1 MRRLQTG
8 PQRHGPRLA
17 QVVGLRPPL
26 PRRSVSVSSVAGVGY
41 NPFAGKTFVITGT
54 LVKRSKADAEI
65 SIEARGGKV
74 AGAPSRKTD
83 YLLAGEKAGA
93 KLDKARALGVRVLSE
108 ADFDLMIQQAGPIT
122 KEQRDA
128 YLG

>member
-1 MRRLQTG
+1 MKKG
-8 PQRHGPRLA
+8 PAAPAPRI
-17 QVVGLRPPL
+17 
-26 PRRSVSVSSVAGVGY
+26 

-54 LVKRSKADAEI
+54 LTRRAKSDAQL
-65 SIEARGGKV
+65 SIEARGGRV

-83 YLLAGEKAGA
+83 YLLAGDKAGT
-93 KLDKARALGVRVLSE
+93 KLDKARALGVTVLSE
-108 ADFDLMIQQAGPIT
+108 RDFDRMIQQAGPIT